1 MYIDKISNVEDS
13 ITAIVDEYVGETEI
27 APPGELDVQS
37 AKENWATIH
46 F

>member
-1 MYIDKISNVEDS
+1 MNVEDS
-13 ITAIVDEYVGETEI
+13 ITDIVDEYVVETEI

-37 AKENWATIH
+37 AKEYWATIY